1 MKSKKILVLISTTL
15 IVVLF
20 ANIKIIKSKTL
31 GSSEIVSDNEIVND
45 IQETKNIQQN
55 TDEIITEQSNIQEN
69 SICES
74 GKELKKDNN
83 MIKFKI

>member
-1 MKSKKILVLISTTL
+1 MIYKK
-15 IVVLF
+15 
-20 ANIKIIKSKTL
+20 
-31 GSSEIVSDNEIVND
+31 
-45 IQETKNIQQN
+45 
-55 TDEIITEQSNIQEN
+55 QSNIQEN

>member
-31 GSSEIVSDNEIVND
+31 GSSEIVSDNEIVN
-45 IQETKNIQQN
+45 NIQQN

>member
-31 GSSEIVSDNEIVND
+31 GSSAIVSDNEIVND
-45 IQETKNIQQN
+45 IQETNNIQQN

>member
-1 MKSKKILVLISTTL
+1 MVVMKSKKILVLISTTL

-45 IQETKNIQQN
+45 IQETN
-55 TDEIITEQSNIQEN
+55 
-69 SICES
+69 ICES